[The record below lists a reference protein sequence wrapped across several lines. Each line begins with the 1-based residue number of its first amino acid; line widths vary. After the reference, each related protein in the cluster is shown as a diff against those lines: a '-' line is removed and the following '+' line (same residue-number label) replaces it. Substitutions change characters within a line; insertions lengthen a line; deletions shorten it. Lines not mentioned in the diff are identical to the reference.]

1 MQEQELFRLI
11 EQDPQQGFT
20 QLMRRYGA
28 LAASVARNLMRAGG
42 FGEADVEDVL
52 AESLQELFR
61 NRGQL
66 DLQKG
71 SLKALFCSIVRHKA
85 IDRIR
90 QKREEVSLTELL
102 DLPDD
107 FCLEEGILEKEL
119 KEEVLA
125 AVRSLKEPER
135 EIILRKYYL
144 GQSSKE
150 IAARLKLRPG
160 NVDVRAHRAVQQ
172 LRKLLGEA

>member
-1 MQEQELFRLI
+1 MQEQELFCLI

-20 QLMRRYGA
+20 ELMRRYGA
-28 LAASVARNLMRAGG
+28 LAASVARNLLYAGG

-61 NRGQL
+61 NREQL
-66 DLQKG
+66 DFQKG

-85 IDRIR
+85 IDRLR
-90 QKREEVSLTELL
+90 QNREEIPLSELL

-107 FCLEEGILEKEL
+107 FSLEERILEKAL

-144 GQSSKE
+144 GQSTKE
-150 IAARLKLRPG
+150 IAACLKLSPG
-160 NVDVRAHRAVQQ
+160 SVDVKTHRAVQR
-172 LRKLLGEA
+172 LREVLGEA

>member
-11 EQDPQQGFT
+11 EQDPQQGFA

-52 AESLQELFR
+52 AEGLQELFR
-61 NRGQL
+61 NREQL
-66 DLQKG
+66 DLEKG

-85 IDRIR
+85 IDRLR
-90 QKREEVSLTELL
+90 QKREEIPLSELL
-102 DLPDD
+102 NLPDD

-150 IAARLKLRPG
+150 IAACLKLSPG